1 MKDNLEEFIRANR
14 ASFDV
19 REPAE
24 KGWERVAS
32 NLRFASRTSIWS
44 SLIVW
49 RAAAAV
55 FFALFL
61 YLLAPR
67 QYFSGDSN
75 LSLKEFNE
83 VEAYYS
89 NEIYRKVKLIDEIS
103 SDNQDNQFTQDLH
116 QLDAMYQVLKEEMR
130 SHPTKKVKD
139 ALVLNLMVR
148 INLLNQQLE
157 SLEPEE
163 RPANKEI

>member
-32 NLRFASRTSIWS
+32 NLRFASRTSNWNS
-44 SLIVW
+44 VIVW

-61 YLLAPR
+61 YLLVPR

-89 NEIYRKVKLIDEIS
+89 NEIYQKVKLIDEIS

-116 QLDAMYQVLKEEMR
+116 QLDAMYQVLKEEMK

-157 SLEPEE
+157 SLESEE
-163 RPANKEI
+163 SPANKEI